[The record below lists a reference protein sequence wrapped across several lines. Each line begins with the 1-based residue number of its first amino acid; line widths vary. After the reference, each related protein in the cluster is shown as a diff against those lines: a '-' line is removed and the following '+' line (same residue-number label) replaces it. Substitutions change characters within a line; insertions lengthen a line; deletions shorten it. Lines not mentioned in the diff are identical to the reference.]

1 MILLYDADCGFCTRS
16 ANWLLTQGCNVTLTP
31 WQVAD
36 LPAMSITEA
45 DAAARLHLVDG
56 TRVEVGHR
64 AIAMA
69 LASSP
74 RPALR
79 MAGHILFVRALNRP
93 LSWAYDFGAKHR
105 HQLPGGTPACS
116 IDGSPR

>member
-16 ANWLLTQGCNVTLTP
+16 ANWLVKQGCTVTLTP

-36 LPAMSITEA
+36 LAAMGITEA

-64 AIAMA
+64 AIATA

-74 RPALR
+74 RLALR
-79 MAGHILFVRALNRP
+79 LAGRILFVSALDRP
-93 LSWAYDFGAKHR
+93 LSWAYDYLAKHR
-105 HQLPGGTPACS
+105 HQLPGGTPTCA
-116 IDGSPR
+116 IEGPQR